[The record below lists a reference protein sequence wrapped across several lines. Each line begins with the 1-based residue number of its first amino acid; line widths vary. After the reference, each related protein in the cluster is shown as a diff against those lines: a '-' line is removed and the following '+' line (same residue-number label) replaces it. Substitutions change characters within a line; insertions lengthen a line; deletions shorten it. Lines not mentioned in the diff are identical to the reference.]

1 MNFNFNNN
9 YINILI
15 KIYIYDVL
23 IATSI
28 KAENIFLSKTYS
40 STVAMTNKFMA
51 RVRDMPYV
59 IYFANTSLCR
69 FIMAIRKSCRSDLC
83 CFKNNIEICRLFTF
97 VKKTV
102 FLKL

>member
-59 IYFANTSLCR
+59 MPYVIYFANTSFL
-69 FIMAIRKSCRSDLC
+69 DLSWQYENLVDLIYVAL
-83 CFKNNIEICRLFTF
+83 KIISKF
-97 VKKTV
+97 VV
-102 FLKL
+102 YLHL